1 MKTGRRVAVMQP
13 YLFPYFPYIQ
23 LIAAVD
29 TFIILD
35 TVQFI
40 ARGWSNRNQILL
52 NKAPHTFVIPVQK
65 HPRDATFADIQ
76 LADNFAR
83 SLVSL
88 KTSIHHAYARSPFYT
103 QTRTL
108 VDETFPSGD
117 ARGVRFTESFQRMV
131 LALKQL
137 LSIDT
142 EIVRA
147 SALAPRRKDAASDYI
162 IDLVKQVGG
171 DVYVNAI
178 GGKTLYQQADFDAN
192 QLELKFLHSE
202 PFVYSQTADEFV
214 PDLSIIDLLA
224 NLSVEELTS
233 QLSRFTLR

>member
-1 MKTGRRVAVMQP
+1 MQP

-23 LIAAVD
+23 LLAAVD

-40 ARGWSNRNQILL
+40 ARGWSNRNKILL
-52 NKAPHTFVIPVQK
+52 NKKPHTFVIPVQK
-65 HPRDATFADIQ
+65 HPRDATYADIR
-76 LADNFAR
+76 LADNITR
-83 SLVSL
+83 SLDAL
-88 KTSIHHAYARSPFYT
+88 KTSIQHAYSRSPYYNQARAF
-103 QTRTL
+103 
-108 VDETFPSGD
+108 VEETFPSGVECR
-117 ARGVRFTESFQRMV
+117 AGFSESFQRMA

-137 LSIDT
+137 LTIDT

-147 SALAPRRKDAASDYI
+147 STLASRTKEAASEYI

-171 DVYVNAI
+171 DVYINAI
-178 GGKTLYQQADFDAN
+178 GGKPLYQQTDFVAN
-192 QLELKFLHSE
+192 QLDLRFLYSE

-224 NLSVEELTS
+224 NLSAEDLKS
-233 QLSRFTLR
+233 HLSRFTLR